1 MRNLKFRAFN
11 FQRNNNMGLE
21 LVIFIAAILFGI
33 FLYWR
38 ESNGNGAYRFLNKIV
53 NSKELQMSA
62 DNPKGFVYKQ
72 AFLPRLIFVVSLVLI
87 AALIVEFLTPIT
99 VFGSYNGIS
108 AFSSFAVG
116 TLIGTYVA
124 TFVIKSSEVIEEKSE
139 SLGDMVGDVVE
150 KGKDLIEDLKTKEPK
165 VVEEA
170 KKEIVE
176 EPEPKVDEKS
186 ARDRLKDKGLM

>member
-1 MRNLKFRAFN
+1 
-11 FQRNNNMGLE
+11 MGLE

-38 ESNGNGAYRFLNKIV
+38 ESNGNGAYRFINKIM

-62 DNPKGFVYKQ
+62 DNPKGFIYKQ
-72 AFLPRLIFVVSLVLI
+72 SFIPRLLFIVTLVLM
-87 AALIVEFLTPIT
+87 AALVVEFLTPLP
-99 VFGSYNGIS
+99 VFSSYNGIS

-124 TFVIKSSEVIEEKSE
+124 NFVIKTSEVVEEKSD
-139 SLGDMVGDVVE
+139 SLSDIVDGAVE
-150 KGKDLIEDLKTKEPK
+150 KGKEFIEDLKTKDEDVTEVAEEK
-165 VVEEA
+165 VEEQM
-170 KKEIVE
+170 
-176 EPEPKVDEKS
+176 EPEVDKKS

>member
-1 MRNLKFRAFN
+1 
-11 FQRNNNMGLE
+11 MGLE

-38 ESNGNGAYRFLNKIV
+38 ESNGNGLYRFLNKVV
-53 NSKELQMSA
+53 NSKELQMNA
-62 DNPKGFVYKQ
+62 DNPKGFVFKQ

-87 AALIVEFLTPIT
+87 AALIVEFLTPVS

-124 TFVIKSSEVIEEKSE
+124 NFVIKSSKVIEEKSDSIE
-139 SLGDMVGDVVE
+139 DVVYDTIE
-150 KGKDLIEDLKTKEPK
+150 KGKDFIEDLKSKDEQEVIEETKEIPK
-165 VVEEA
+165 VEQ
-170 KKEIVE
+170 
-176 EPEPKVDEKS
+176 KS
-186 ARDRLKDKGLM
+186 ARERLKDKGLM

>member
-1 MRNLKFRAFN
+1 
-11 FQRNNNMGLE
+11 MGLE

-38 ESNGNGAYRFLNKIV
+38 ESNGNGAYRFLNKVV
-53 NSKELQMSA
+53 NSKELQMRA

-87 AALIVEFLTPIT
+87 AALIVEFLTPVS

-124 TFVIKSSEVIEEKSE
+124 SFVIKSSEVIEEKSD
-139 SLGDMVGDVVE
+139 SLEDMVNNTFEKGKDFIDDLKTKDAEDVVE
-150 KGKDLIEDLKTKEPK
+150 KEIKEAPK
-165 VVEEA
+165 
-170 KKEIVE
+170 K
-176 EPEPKVDEKS
+176 DEKS
-186 ARDRLKDKGLM
+186 ARERLKDKGLM